1 MKIINFTILIL
12 TVLTIYSFA
21 QTKNFDTTFNYYPL
35 KIGNTWD
42 YDYGVPDS
50 GSAFTRIIIDTINYI
65 SHNYYIIEEAY
76 GSPPSNFIN
85 RYTRL
90 DTLGN
95 LWEYDNY
102 NGEEYLRF
110 NFTKDD
116 SATYNWFEYSVTVYR
131 NITIKTFAGQFEN
144 CIELF
149 FDIPEAADD
158 EQWFTF
164 APNIGIVREQ
174 YASVTQL
181 LSSAEI
187 NGQIITEI
195 NKNQEIFNDFTLE
208 QNYPN
213 PFNPE
218 TMIKF
223 ELPKNS
229 FVRLEIYN
237 ILGQKIR
244 TLISKQI
251 TAGAHSITWDGKDDF
266 GRNVSSGIYLYKIH
280 TEGFAQTM
288 KMFLLR

>member
-35 KIGNTWD
+35 TIGNTWD

-116 SATYNWFEYSVTVYR
+116 SATYNWFEYTVTVYR
-131 NITIKTFAGQFEN
+131 NITIKTFAGQLGIDPGIIVGRLQHEN
-144 CIELF
+144 YLEKSWHNNLRSRYEWE
-149 FDIPEAADD
+149 DR
-158 EQWFTF
+158 QT
-164 APNIGIVREQ
+164 
-174 YASVTQL
+174 T
-181 LSSAEI
+181 
-187 NGQIITEI
+187 
-195 NKNQEIFNDFTLE
+195 NKC
-208 QNYPN
+208 
-213 PFNPE
+213 
-218 TMIKF
+218 
-223 ELPKNS
+223 
-229 FVRLEIYN
+229 
-237 ILGQKIR
+237 
-244 TLISKQI
+244 
-251 TAGAHSITWDGKDDF
+251 
-266 GRNVSSGIYLYKIH
+266 
-280 TEGFAQTM
+280 
-288 KMFLLR
+288 